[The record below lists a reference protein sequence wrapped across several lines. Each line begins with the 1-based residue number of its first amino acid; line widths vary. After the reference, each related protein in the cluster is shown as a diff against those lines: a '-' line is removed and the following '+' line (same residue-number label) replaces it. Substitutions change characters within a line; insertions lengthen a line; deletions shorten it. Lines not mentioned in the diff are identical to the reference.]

1 MNNNP
6 SIRDEHRDMFLKLKK
21 LILSFDGMKLR
32 QSANQNAFY
41 SKCRVVVM
49 VRSTSNEDY
58 LTTSWGQGAKLEEKF
73 KVFTGNGKYVR
84 HIRYHN
90 IEEIDEELL
99 KELIAESIIL
109 NMEALEMLKIKNH
122 LKNL

>member
-6 SIRDEHRDMFLKLKK
+6 SIRDEHKDMFLKLKK

-32 QSANQNAFY
+32 QTQNQNAFY

-49 VRSTSNEDY
+49 VRSTSNKDY
-58 LTTSWGQGAKLEEKF
+58 LTTSWGQGAKLEENF
-73 KVFTGNGKYVR
+73 KVFTGSGKYVR
-84 HIRYHN
+84 HINYDN
-90 IEEIDEELL
+90 IEQIDVELL
-99 KELIAESIIL
+99 KELIEESIIL
-109 NMEALEMLKIKNH
+109 NIEALEMLKIKNN